1 MKPWMWIV
9 GGVGSLVAFGG
20 ITFVALNWA
29 ALSTFPAMPSSYEAK
44 EYCSCRWV
52 SGRDDAFCER
62 FVAQSTVPMQG
73 REVDE
78 VNRRVTSRALWTSN
92 SARYVDARRGCVLEK

>member
-1 MKPWMWIV
+1 MRRALRAIGV
-9 GGVGSLVAFGG
+9 IVGSLLVLVLLLLAWGG
-20 ITFVALNWA
+20 QAVRD
-29 ALSTFPAMPSSYEAK
+29 FPWMPSSYEAK